1 MSDEN
6 KMISE
11 KVEKEVC
18 DMAQKAVQNF
28 DGVELVDVSF
38 YKQYGKLN
46 VEAFLWKKDGIS
58 LNDCE
63 AVHNVL

>member
-1 MSDEN
+1 MSDEK

-46 VEAFLWKKDGIS
+46 D
-58 LNDCE
+58 
-63 AVHNVL
+63 